1 MRIASSTL
9 LAPSSRPGRR
19 WQCQSFMAGDP
30 LEEEGRRNRPL
41 IGAVVGIPLAGI
53 LSGRSASNQSQSGTR
68 KGRPYSVEDLT

>member
-1 MRIASSTL
+1 
-9 LAPSSRPGRR
+9 
-19 WQCQSFMAGDP
+19 MAGDP

-68 KGRPYSVEDLT
+68 KGCPYSVEDLT